1 MATRLRGQARFLTRP
16 RAASILS
23 NMVRY
28 DAKVDERRL
37 NLIFS
42 ALSDPTRRAILA
54 RLEKEPRLS
63 ISELAKPFAIQLPA
77 VLKHLGVLSEV
88 GLIRRSKSGRT
99 VWVEIEAGSMKA
111 AMDWLERHRIFWSS
125 SLDRLVKYAEA
136 RERQSEG
143 KQR

>member
-1 MATRLRGQARFLTRP
+1 MEKC
-16 RAASILS
+16 
-23 NMVRY
+23 N
-28 DAKVDERRL
+28 AKLDEGRL

-54 RLEKEPRLS
+54 RLEREPRLS
-63 ISELAKPFAIQLPA
+63 ISELAEPFAIQLPA

-99 VWVEIEAGSMKA
+99 VWIEIEAGSMKA

-125 SLDRLVKYAEA
+125 SLDRLVKYAQA
-136 RERQSEG
+136 RERQTEG
-143 KQR
+143 KRK

>member
-1 MATRLRGQARFLTRP
+1 MTRVGSRT
-16 RAASILS
+16 ILS
-23 NMVRY
+23 QMEKCN
-28 DAKVDERRL
+28 AKLDEGRL

-54 RLEKEPRLS
+54 RLEREPRLS
-63 ISELAKPFAIQLPA
+63 ISELAEPFAIQLPA

-99 VWVEIEAGSMKA
+99 VWIEIEAGSMKA

-125 SLDRLVKYAEA
+125 SLDRLVKYAQA
-136 RERQSEG
+136 RERQTEG
-143 KQR
+143 KRK